1 MTTSGFFM
9 TNSPLFI
16 VCLTLLA
23 VSVSVWPIRLQPN
36 NSKTYDFKVFLDDDE
51 IGSQSFQDFIK
62 WIGTR
67 TKVDIE
73 ASFDVTYLY
82 IPFYKYRHSNTEIW
96 EGNCL
101 KEIRAKTD
109 DNGKSLFVQGNV
121 QNGQFQLKTHNGE
134 TSVKGC
140 VRTFAYWNRD
150 WFQSDRLLNSQT
162 GELQPV
168 KVTKVGEATI
178 SVRGNPTKSEHRR
191 IVSDDFIIDLWYTK
205 KGEWVSLQST
215 TKDGKKLRYQLK

>member
-1 MTTSGFFM
+1 MTTSGLIM

-16 VCLTLLA
+16 ASLTLFALCFGLA
-23 VSVSVWPIRLQPN
+23 IQAPAN
-36 NSKTYDFKVFLDDDE
+36 TTKTYDFKVFLDDDE
-51 IGSQSFQDFIK
+51 IGTQIFKVSSN
-62 WIGTR
+62 GTK
-67 TKVDIE
+67 TQIDIE

-82 IPFYKYRHSNTEIW
+82 IPFYKYRHTNSEIW

-109 DNGKSLFVQGNV
+109 DNGEPFFVNGNSR
-121 QNGQFQLKTHNGE
+121 NGQFQVKTKNGE

-140 VRTFAYWNRD
+140 VKTFAYWNPA

-178 SVRGNPTKSEHRR
+178 SVRGTPTKAEHRR
-191 IVSDDFIIDLWYTK
+191 IVNEEFIVDLWYTK

-215 TKDGKKLRYQLK
+215 TKTGKILRYILK

>member
-1 MTTSGFFM
+1 MTTSGFIM

-16 VCLTLLA
+16 ACVTLLA
-23 VSVSVWPIRLQPN
+23 LCIGLATQAPAYTN
-36 NSKTYDFKVFLDDDE
+36 KTFDFKVFLDEDE
-51 IGSQSFQDFIK
+51 IGTQSFK
-62 WIGTR
+62 VSSNGTR
-67 TKVDIE
+67 TQVDIE
-73 ASFDVTYLY
+73 AAFDVTYLY
-82 IPFYKYRHSNTEIW
+82 IPFYKYRHTNSEIW

-101 KEIRAKTD
+101 KEIQAKTD
-109 DNGKSLFVQGNV
+109 DNGESLFVQGNSE
-121 QNGQFQLKTHNGE
+121 NGQFQLKTKNGE

-140 VRTFAYWNRD
+140 VKTFAYWNPD

-178 SVRGNPTKSEHRR
+178 SVRGTPTKSEHRR
-191 IVSDDFIIDLWYTK
+191 IVSDEFIIDLWYTK

-215 TKDGKKLRYQLK
+215 TKTGKKLRYLLK